1 MSTASVGLTGIV
13 LLLVLFC
20 VRMPVA
26 FAMAFVGIIG
36 CSYILGPEVGLNI
49 LGQDFFQQFNSYPL
63 TCIPMFMLM
72 GAFASSSGISNRLY
86 NTAYKVLGQTRGGL
100 TIATVVACASFAAMS
115 GSTTATAA
123 AMGAVALPE
132 MKRYHYSDTLATG
145 CVAAA
150 GTLGILIPPSTIF
163 IIYGLMTQESVGK
176 LFVAGILPGILLT
189 IMFVL
194 TVTVICWRNPAIA
207 PPGEATN
214 IKAKI
219 RSLAGFTDALLLFL
233 LVIGGLLL
241 GWFGPTAAGGIG
253 AVGTLFLGL
262 IRRSLSW
269 RNFFE
274 ALKSALLTSTMIMFI
289 IAGATVF
296 GKFMTLSGIP
306 TMLAES
312 LNGLDVSPGVIMLLI
327 CLGYLIGGCF
337 MDSLPL
343 IVLTVPIV
351 YPTVL
356 AYHFD
361 PIWFGVIIVLITE
374 MGVITPPVGV
384 NVYVIQGIA
393 PGVPI
398 EKIFKGILPFL
409 LALIISLTILIVFPQ
424 ISTFLP
430 GLISY

>member
-1 MSTASVGLTGIV
+1 MSETATGLVGIAV
-13 LLLVLFC
+13 LLILFC
-20 VRMPVA
+20 LRMPVA
-26 FAMAFVGIIG
+26 FAMAFVGIAG
-36 CSYILGPEVGLNI
+36 CAYILGPEVGLSI
-49 LGQDFFQQFNSYPL
+49 LGQQFFQEFSAYTL

-72 GAFASSSGISNRLY
+72 GALASQSGISKRLY
-86 NTAYKVLGQTRGGL
+86 STAYQVVGATNGGL
-100 TIATVVACASFAAMS
+100 TMATVLACASFAAMS

-132 MKRYHYSDTLATG
+132 MKRYKYKDSLATG

-163 IIYGLMTQESVGK
+163 IIYGLITQQSIGK
-176 LFVAGILPGILLT
+176 LFVAGIVPGILIT
-189 IMFVL
+189 GMFII
-194 TVTVICWRNPAIA
+194 TVALVCWKNPEIA
-207 PPGEATN
+207 PPGERTN
-214 IKAKI
+214 LAVKL
-219 RSLAGFTDALLLFL
+219 RSLAGFTDAFLLFL

-253 AVGTLFLGL
+253 ALGTLFLGL
-262 IRRSLSW
+262 ARRSLNWS
-269 RNFFE
+269 RFME
-274 ALKSALLTSTMIMFI
+274 ALKNALLTATMILFI

-306 TMLAES
+306 TMLAELLNS
-312 LNGLDVSPGVIMLLI
+312 LKVSGWAIILLI

-356 AYHFD
+356 AYNFD
-361 PIWFGVIIVLITE
+361 PIWFGVIIVLVTE

-384 NVYVIQGIA
+384 NVYVIKGIA
-393 PGVPI
+393 PDVPI
-398 EKIFKGILPFL
+398 EKIFQGIMPFL
-409 LALIISLTILIVFPQ
+409 LTLLVSLGLLILFPGL
-424 ISTFLP
+424 STFLP
-430 GLISY
+430 SLITY